1 MSYPPSLNKGGA
13 DSITL
18 SSVDKGKICNSKDR
32 ITDLSQISVALSSLD
47 MTIEEYDNVK
57 LRKGAVPEVNHF
69 VVKYKGEAHDP
80 SGPRE
85 IGRGEYGNVYSYA
98 FKEGEIAIKFFTNP
112 DDKEIQIVGAL
123 EEGGIMGECELIP
136 SKIVTISD
144 VHGNPSSKY
153 KVNVMERVDGNLT
166 QFNNDNSDITFLEL
180 LQIAK
185 QLTKMLKCLEE
196 KGYFYTDIKPDNI
209 LYSCDNET
217 ESGIRL
223 HIGDTGS
230 IHTPNEIPASET
242 CTKSMGTF
250 WMESVTGDKNVFN
263 EIKCRTPFVIYGLGV
278 TLMDLFLKK
287 GMSPP
292 QIFWRSKKIEELVT
306 LDEIQ
311 TKFNEEFKN
320 LVGRFTEDENRQV
333 VELLEQMVQFNWHEN
348 KITMD
353 EIILKIDEIIENIN
367 SPSQPQLLSPE
378 SEVSGPVELSK
389 KGIKKKKEFDNNL
402 SEILDR
408 TSNIE
413 VDPESSLKYELKT
426 GTVEF
431 GKDPPY
437 HGLHEIKMKLKEIGD
452 TVSLLSKYI
461 SGDET
466 IEESDKLYEIFPL
479 STLKK
484 GDGDIDDTL
493 LQEITAHYISRY
505 NACLV
510 MLISFYICRDLLDEK
525 IILGISKEY
534 VINFLNDE
542 SNNKGDLIINGY
554 SMFDIILKMSKV
566 KLNIADESIEKGLEK
581 QFNKILVPWKKE
593 ANVEPE
599 TITPPP
605 SEGGG
610 KKKKVKTK
618 KKRKTKRKNSKR
630 RKKSR
635 KKRTL
640 KKGKK

>member
-32 ITDLSQISVALSSLD
+32 ITDLSQVSVVLSSPD
-47 MTIEEYDNVK
+47 MTIEDV
-57 LRKGAVPEVNHF
+57 

-85 IGRGEYGNVYSYA
+85 IGRGSYGNVYSYA

-209 LYSCDNET
+209 LYSCDTEA

-230 IHTPNEIPASET
+230 IYTPNEIPASEM

-278 TLMDLFLKK
+278 TLMDLFLKE
-287 GMSPP
+287 GMSP
-292 QIFWRSKKIEELVT
+292 QIFWSSRKLEDLVT

-348 KITMD
+348 RITMD
-353 EIILKIDEIIENIN
+353 QIILKIDEIIENIN
-367 SPSQPQLLSPE
+367 SPSQPQLSSPE
-378 SEVSGPVELSK
+378 SEVSGPVKLSK
-389 KGIKKKKEFDNNL
+389 KGIKKKKEF
-402 SEILDR
+402 
-408 TSNIE
+408 
-413 VDPESSLKYELKT
+413 
-426 GTVEF
+426 
-431 GKDPPY
+431 
-437 HGLHEIKMKLKEIGD
+437 
-452 TVSLLSKYI
+452 
-461 SGDET
+461 
-466 IEESDKLYEIFPL
+466 
-479 STLKK
+479 
-484 GDGDIDDTL
+484 
-493 LQEITAHYISRY
+493 
-505 NACLV
+505 
-510 MLISFYICRDLLDEK
+510 
-525 IILGISKEY
+525 
-534 VINFLNDE
+534 
-542 SNNKGDLIINGY
+542 
-554 SMFDIILKMSKV
+554 
-566 KLNIADESIEKGLEK
+566 
-581 QFNKILVPWKKE
+581 
-593 ANVEPE
+593 
-599 TITPPP
+599 
-605 SEGGG
+605 
-610 KKKKVKTK
+610 
-618 KKRKTKRKNSKR
+618 
-630 RKKSR
+630 
-635 KKRTL
+635 
-640 KKGKK
+640 